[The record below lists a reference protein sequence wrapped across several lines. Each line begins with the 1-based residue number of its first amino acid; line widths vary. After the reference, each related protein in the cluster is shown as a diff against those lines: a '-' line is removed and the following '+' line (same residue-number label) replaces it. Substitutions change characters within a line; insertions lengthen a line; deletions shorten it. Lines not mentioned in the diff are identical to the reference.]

1 MFICITCVGLLSQ
14 ALGVSPDPRLFAAI
28 QRLGPS
34 PSSPPSQPSHHVD
47 HHTFS
52 EDDDE
57 PASRPADGPSPSAT
71 TSNGESEVDLH
82 ALNRLITAL
91 GGDVHSLLD
100 FAHLHLRS
108 LGPINMATL
117 LNR

>member
-1 MFICITCVGLLSQ
+1 
-14 ALGVSPDPRLFAAI
+14 VSPDPRLFAAI

-34 PSSPPSQPSHHVD
+34 PSSPPHPSHHVD
-47 HHTFS
+47 HHTFAT
-52 EDDDE
+52 DDHETPSNE
-57 PASRPADGPSPSAT
+57 PTSSAT
-71 TSNGESEVDLH
+71 TSSGESEVDLH

-117 LNR
+117 LNRYGEMKMHKDRWKYISKVW